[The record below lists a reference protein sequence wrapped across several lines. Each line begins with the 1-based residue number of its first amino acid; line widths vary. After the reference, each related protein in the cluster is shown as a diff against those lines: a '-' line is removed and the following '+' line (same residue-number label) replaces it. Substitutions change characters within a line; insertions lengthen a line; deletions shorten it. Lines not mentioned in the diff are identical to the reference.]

1 MNFYAYRS
9 FAALKILF
17 KNIYLSAACYHS
29 TMDLKEVVTRLNGF
43 APLHLAQNWDN
54 VGLLVEPS
62 QPHSVKSIL
71 LTNDLT
77 ERVAQ
82 EAVDKDINMVI
93 SYHPPIFAP
102 LKRLSSSKFKERIIV
117 KMIENRV
124 AVYSP
129 HTAFD
134 AVKNGV
140 NDWLASGLGTSQVEP
155 LQYSKASSP
164 GCSQYKLV
172 TRVLTNQESDRAR
185 RFQDSLTG
193 LCGVERIEWE
203 TVTRPSDSAEQKIS
217 VLCSENGLV
226 NILQLLTSQFP
237 EAASKT
243 ELFPL
248 GQIPILGTGQGR
260 LCTLHSP
267 VTLSELIIRIKS
279 HLNLKHVRLAVAHT
293 DVPHHGSPLE
303 SQVQTVALCAGS
315 GASVLCGIKADVYL
329 TGEMSHHEVLDA
341 ISQGVH
347 VILCEHSNTERGFL
361 TEFKSKLN
369 ILLDE
374 KVDILISSCDM
385 DPLQIF

>member
-102 LKRLSSSKFKERIIV
+102 LKRLNSSKFKERIIV

-185 RFQDSLTG
+185 RFQDSLTR

-203 TVTRPSDSAEQKIS
+203 TVTRLE
-217 VLCSENGLV
+217 G
-226 NILQLLTSQFP
+226 ILRP
-237 EAASKT
+237 GK
-243 ELFPL
+243 
-248 GQIPILGTGQGR
+248 R
-260 LCTLHSP
+260 L
-267 VTLSELIIRIKS
+267 
-279 HLNLKHVRLAVAHT
+279 
-293 DVPHHGSPLE
+293 
-303 SQVQTVALCAGS
+303 Q
-315 GASVLCGIKADVYL
+315 
-329 TGEMSHHEVLDA
+329 
-341 ISQGVH
+341 
-347 VILCEHSNTERGFL
+347 
-361 TEFKSKLN
+361 
-369 ILLDE
+369 
-374 KVDILISSCDM
+374 
-385 DPLQIF
+385 